1 MGLFMDGDSIPLSF
15 NIYPSNQNEQKTS
28 IPEESKIINNFKLD
42 DTKIILCTNAG
53 LSSDDIKKYNI
64 KVGRGFVI
72 TQSLKKFKDEQNDQ
86 IFNNQEW
93 RLSGNLNHFYNL
105 EEIENNDEL
114 KAKYYDSLFY
124 KIIET
129 ETKSVK
135 QDTIITFSFKY
146 YNYNRNIKNR

>member
-53 LSSDDIKKYNI
+53 LSSVDIKKYNI

-72 TQSLKKFKDEQNDQ
+72 TQSLKKFKDE
-86 IFNNQEW
+86 
-93 RLSGNLNHFYNL
+93 
-105 EEIENNDEL
+105 
-114 KAKYYDSLFY
+114 
-124 KIIET
+124 
-129 ETKSVK
+129 
-135 QDTIITFSFKY
+135 
-146 YNYNRNIKNR
+146 